1 MTTRISVIVPV
12 YNTGNLLIP
21 CLDSLAA
28 QTMEEI
34 EFLLIDDGS
43 TDGSGGLCDS
53 YAERDSRFRVI
64 HQKNAGVSAARN
76 TGLKAATGEFIGFV
90 DSDDWIAPDMFEQL
104 YTRAVLENCDI
115 VMCDAQTV
123 YADGRTEADTITQLP
138 QSELIEKNCWTPEL
152 LMEMAGSA
160 WRCIYR
166 SALIQQYD
174 LQFSMALKF
183 SEDRVFNIYAMGY
196 AEKLYYVKTAY
207 YFRLIHSESAVHRFH
222 ADYYEAVQKAAAAT
236 QTALDTAWNSEPSY
250 KTAYQKQLV
259 GGALSAI
266 NNYFYKTSPLS
277 HKKRKEKMKSLCA
290 DESLRNAIRET
301 GFGGIRGKWILN
313 KKIGL
318 LSACAKCL
326 NWKYRR

>member
-1 MTTRISVIVPV
+1 MACKVSVIVPV
-12 YNTGNLLIP
+12 YNTGKLLLS

-43 TDGSGGLCDS
+43 TDGSGGLCDE
-53 YAERDSRFRVI
+53 YAKKDLRFHVI

-76 TGLKAATGEFIGFV
+76 TGLKAAMGEFIGFV

-104 YTRAVLENCDI
+104 YTRAAAESCDI

-138 QSELIEKNCWTPEL
+138 QSRVIEKSCWTPEL

-166 SALIQQYD
+166 SALIQRHD
-174 LQFSMALKF
+174 LKFSMALKF

-196 AEKLYYVKTAY
+196 AEKLCYVKTAY

-236 QTALDTAWNSEPSY
+236 QTALDAAWNGEPAY

-266 NNYFYKTSPLS
+266 NNYFYKTSPLT
-277 HKKRKEKMKSLCA
+277 HKERKEKLRSLCA
-290 DESLRNAIRET
+290 DEALQKAIREN

-318 LSACAKCL
+318 LGACAKYL